1 MNNDTLITSSGIIRN
16 RSIPRV
22 GVVNASSLY
31 DDLFQDCV
39 NYGIDLSWESF
50 IEETTER
57 LKSENP
63 YASETDIDSML
74 ENEKACKCVEFDSH
88 CFLLGA
94 LIKNASGQ
102 YEIDKT
108 GKSGNFALTYNT
120 ETNIVCVEWSTLTK
134 PCNNTSPCYVMAD
147 GSGPCGDLDSQG
159 DAVTAYTL
167 PADMFRSDEG

>member
-31 DDLFQDCV
+31 DDLFQDCL
-39 NYGIDLSWESF
+39 NDGIDLSWESF

-63 YASETDIDSML
+63 YASETDIDAML
-74 ENEKACKCVEFDSH
+74 ENETECVEFDSR

-94 LIKNASGQ
+94 WVKDDNGQ
-102 YEIDKT
+102 YFIDKT

-120 ETNIVCVEWSTLTK
+120 ETDIVCVEWSLYTM
-134 PCNNTSPCYVMAD
+134 PCNNTSPCYQMAD

-167 PADMFRSDEG
+167 PADMFHSNES